1 MSGSGIDS
9 TAARSASVEGGGS
22 SGVDAD
28 GAQRRGWGR
37 VHRHHPRY
45 KWVALSN
52 TTLGMTMA
60 TINSSIVLI
69 SLPAIFRGIDLDPLD
84 PANVSYLLW
93 MLLGF
98 LLATAVLVVM
108 FGRLGDIY
116 GRVRIYNLGFFAF
129 ALSSVALSLVP
140 WSGSAGALWLIG
152 FRAVQAVGAAMLMA
166 NATAILTDA
175 FPLHQRGTA
184 LGINQVAAI
193 AGSFLGLVVGGV
205 LSEWHWRAVFWVSV
219 PFGIIGAIWS
229 YLSLHEVGARHK
241 GRIDIPG
248 NLTFALGLGL
258 VLTGVTYGIQPYGG
272 STMGWGNPW
281 VVGSL
286 VFGLALLAVFVV
298 VERRSPDPMF
308 RLSLFGIRAFSLGN
322 LAGLMASI
330 ARGGLQFILII
341 WLQGIWLP
349 RRGYSY
355 ESTPLWASVF
365 LVPLTVG
372 FLAAGPLS
380 GYLSDR
386 YGARRFAVSGALLSA
401 ASFGGLMVLPVDF
414 AYPAFAVLIFL
425 NGVGSGMFSSP
436 NASMVMN
443 SVPAAQRGVASGMR
457 MTFFNSGS
465 ALSIG
470 VFFSLMVVGL
480 ATTLPGTLTAGLT
493 GQGVPTPVADG
504 LAGLPPVGILF
515 AAFLGINPIAALLAP
530 TGVLAT
536 LPASSSATLTG
547 NDFFPSLISAPFH
560 DGLVLVFA
568 IAGAMMLVAAVASW
582 YASTRPA
589 DVASRPDAGE
599 RLGEEPET
607 YAPVEGEPA
616 DVSVGPIAAALG
628 FPSAESPPPTPGA
641 AAIESRTP

>member
-1 MSGSGIDS
+1 MTQTSTGAAVGNAEGSGF
-9 TAARSASVEGGGS
+9 
-22 SGVDAD
+22 
-28 GAQRRGWGR
+28 GR
-37 VHRHHPRY
+37 VDKDHPRY

-60 TINSSIVLI
+60 TINASIVLI
-69 SLPAIFRGIDLDPLD
+69 SLPAIFRGIGQNPLD

-98 LLATAVLVVM
+98 LLVTAALVVT

-116 GRVRIYNLGFFAF
+116 GRVRIYNAGFLVF

-140 WSGSAGALWLIG
+140 WDGSAGALWLIG

-184 LGINQVAAI
+184 LGINQIAAI
-193 AGSFLGLVVGGV
+193 AGSFLGLVIGGI

-219 PFGIIGAIWS
+219 PFGIVGAVWA

-241 GRIDIPG
+241 GKLDLPG

-258 VLTGVTYGIQPYGG
+258 LIAGVTYGMQPYGG
-272 STMGWGNPW
+272 SAMGWTNPW
-281 VVGSL
+281 VIAGVGG
-286 VFGLALLAVFVV
+286 GLAMLVLFVV
-298 VERRSPDPMF
+298 VESRVADPMF
-308 RLSLFGIRAFSLGN
+308 RLSLFSIRAFSLGN
-322 LAGLMASI
+322 LAGLLASI
-330 ARGGLQFILII
+330 SRGGLQFILII

-355 ESTPLWASVF
+355 ESTPLWASIFLLPLTIGF
-365 LVPLTVG
+365 LV
-372 FLAAGPLS
+372 AGPLS

-386 YGARRFAVSGALLSA
+386 HGSRRFAVSGALVTA
-401 ASFGGLMVLPVDF
+401 ASFVGLMLLPVDF
-414 AYPAFAVLIFL
+414 PYWAFAFLTFL

-443 SVPAAQRGVASGMR
+443 AVPADSRGGASGMR

-480 ATTLPGTLTAGLT
+480 ANSLPGTLSGGLVA
-493 GQGVPTPVADG
+493 QGVPTGVADN

-515 AAFLGINPIAALLAP
+515 AAFLGINPIASLLGP
-530 TGVLAT
+530 SGVLSS
-536 LPASSSATLTG
+536 LPSANAARLTG
-547 NDFFPSLISAPFH
+547 TDFFPSLISDPFH
-560 DGLVLVFA
+560 QGLVLVFA
-568 IAGAMMLVAAVASW
+568 IAALMMVVAAIASW
-582 YASTRPA
+582 YAGVRATDELSA
-589 DVASRPDAGE
+589 PDAGE
-599 RLGEEPET
+599 RLGEEPDT
-607 YAPVEGEPA
+607 YAPVEGEEAGELTGSLAHALRFPTTA
-616 DVSVGPIAAALG
+616 AKDVS
-628 FPSAESPPPTPGA
+628 
-641 AAIESRTP
+641 